1 MSKQVTLTPAQME
14 ALAQQEDQ
22 LHRALY
28 SGWAK
33 PIYSPEMAVLQK
45 VWRELT
51 GNEYPIQK
59 GCGRCQLN
67 LLRDLAVPY
76 FATKDAQVEQ
86 PATARRKWLKRKK
99 NGKERK
105 ITWKS

>member
-14 ALAQQEDQ
+14 ALTPQEDQ

-51 GNEYPIQK
+51 GSEYPMQK

-67 LLRDLAVPY
+67 LLRDLGTLY

-86 PATARRKWLKRKK
+86 PTTQTEKVAKNARKTAKK
-99 NGKERK
+99 K
-105 ITWKS
+105 

>member
-14 ALAQQEDQ
+14 ALAPQEDQ

-51 GNEYPIQK
+51 GNEYPMQK

-67 LLRDLAVPY
+67 MLRDLGTLY
-76 FATKDAQVEQ
+76 FSTLDANKAQVVQ
-86 PATARRKWLKRKK
+86 PTTATEKVAKNARKTAKK
-99 NGKERK
+99 K
-105 ITWKS
+105 

>member
-14 ALAQQEDQ
+14 ALAPQSGQ

-28 SGWAK
+28 AGWAK

-51 GNEYPIQK
+51 GNEYPMQK

-67 LLRDLAVPY
+67 LLRDLGTLY
-76 FATKDAQVEQ
+76 FATLDANKAQ
-86 PATARRKWLKRKK
+86 PTTATEKVAKNARKTAKK
-99 NGKERK
+99 GK
-105 ITWKS
+105 

>member
-14 ALAQQEDQ
+14 ALAPQSGQ

-28 SGWAK
+28 AGWAK

-51 GNEYPIQK
+51 G
-59 GCGRCQLN
+59 
-67 LLRDLAVPY
+67 
-76 FATKDAQVEQ
+76 
-86 PATARRKWLKRKK
+86 ARIDHVADHAL
-99 NGKERK
+99 
-105 ITWKS
+105 ITWLNMH

>member
-14 ALAQQEDQ
+14 ALAPQSGQ

-28 SGWAK
+28 AGWAK

-51 GNEYPIQK
+51 GNEYPMQK

-67 LLRDLAVPY
+67 LLRDLGTLY
-76 FATKDAQVEQ
+76 FATKDANAAQVAQ
-86 PATARRKWLKRKK
+86 PTTQKEKVAKNARKTAKK
-99 NGKERK
+99 GK
-105 ITWKS
+105 

>member
-1 MSKQVTLTPAQME
+1 MSKQVTLTQAQME
-14 ALAQQEDQ
+14 ALTPQEDQ

-28 SGWAK
+28 AGWAK

-51 GNEYPIQK
+51 GNEYPMQK

-67 LLRDLAVPY
+67 LLRDLGTLY
-76 FATKDAQVEQ
+76 FATQDAQVVQ
-86 PATARRKWLKRKK
+86 PTTAKEKVAKNARKTAKK
-99 NGKERK
+99 GK
-105 ITWKS
+105 

>member
-14 ALAQQEDQ
+14 ALAPQEDQ
-22 LHRALY
+22 LHRAFY

-51 GNEYPIQK
+51 GNEYPMQK

-76 FATKDAQVEQ
+76 FATKDAQVVQ
-86 PATARRKWLKRKK
+86 PTTATEKVAKNARKTAKK
-99 NGKERK
+99 GK
-105 ITWKS
+105 